1 MTWALMACSTG
12 GIDSQETETLE
23 VDSEGE
29 KPRRGPEERDIDL
42 SDRSLVSDYGV
53 EIW

>member
-1 MTWALMACSTG
+1 MTYFTE

-29 KPRRGPEERDIDL
+29 KLRRESEE
-42 SDRSLVSDYGV
+42 
-53 EIW
+53 